1 MSKGKRSEEE
11 LEKAGHRLTAAGF
24 SKEMI
29 TWLLFI
35 IILSIPAF
43 IITKDTWIYLF
54 RGFASSIISFGG
66 GVLIYQ

>member
-11 LEKAGHRLTAAGF
+11 LEKAGYRLTAAGF

-35 IILSIPAF
+35 IILSNTGIYHNKTHGF
-43 IITKDTWIYLF
+43 ICLEDLHH
-54 RGFASSIISFGG
+54 
-66 GVLIYQ
+66 Q